1 MIASTHLGIGAGPSN
16 PEGASSSLLRRVA
29 EGDKAAVPECVAR
42 FGGVV
47 WSLARRLSTSESEAE
62 DAVQEIFVDLWK
74 SAGRHD
80 PAQSSE
86 VAFVAMIARRRLI
99 DRRRRLRRRPDEAWV
114 ESIDA
119 ASPAAHPDTCVEAEQ
134 ALRAMDALRPEQ
146 RDILVLSAVQGMSH
160 EEIAH
165 RKGIPLGTVKSHAR
179 RALLRIR
186 ALLFGATEGDA
197 GVTENE
203 LSPTPPTPEDAP

>member
-1 MIASTHLGIGAGPSN
+1 
-16 PEGASSSLLRRVA
+16 
-29 EGDKAAVPECVAR
+29 VAR

-47 WSLARRLSTSESEAE
+47 WSLARRLSASESEAE

-114 ESIDA
+114 ETIEA
-119 ASPAAHPDTCVEAEQ
+119 ESPEAHPDTCVEAEK
-134 ALRAMDALRPEQ
+134 ALRAMDHLRPEQ

-160 EEIAH
+160 EEIA
-165 RKGIPLGTVKSHAR
+165 RQKGMPLGTVKAHAR

-186 ALLFGATEGDA
+186 SLLFGAN
-197 GVTENE
+197 ENE
-203 LSPTPPTPEDAP
+203 AAPISEDAP